1 MSRPIML
8 WVDMC
13 HGMSEDRAPG
23 SFAAQ
28 FELQQVSP
36 TELIDPGPSIP
47 ALRPD
52 IVCFDYDYPDLAALQ
67 QIPAAKKRHPSLPI
81 LMLTL
86 QRSADLAVWALRA
99 RVLDYLIKPI
109 DAAEIEQFTS
119 RLKSVIEAK
128 RSQGSRQAISSAP
141 RAPREARYYA
151 RVAARARVERAI
163 PHIAKHFAT
172 RISEPQVAELCG
184 LSPFRFSRQ
193 FRASFGI
200 CFQEYL
206 SNLRVSEARRL
217 LENHVMPVAD
227 IAAAV
232 GFDDPSYFARV
243 FRRTVGMSPSD
254 YRASLGHE
262 NPASSQAIVR
272 PGLRSAGSK

>member
-1 MSRPIML
+1 M
-8 WVDMC
+8 
-13 HGMSEDRAPG
+13 
-23 SFAAQ
+23 
-28 FELQQVSP
+28 
-36 TELIDPGPSIP
+36 
-47 ALRPD
+47 
-52 IVCFDYDYPDLAALQ
+52 
-67 QIPAAKKRHPSLPI
+67 
-81 LMLTL
+81 
-86 QRSADLAVWALRA
+86 
-99 RVLDYLIKPI
+99 
-109 DAAEIEQFTS
+109 
-119 RLKSVIEAK
+119 
-128 RSQGSRQAISSAP
+128 
-141 RAPREARYYA
+141 
-151 RVAARARVERAI
+151 ERAI

-172 RISEPQVAELCG
+172 RISEPHVAELCG

-217 LENHVMPVAD
+217 LENYVMPVAD

-254 YRASLGHE
+254 YRAPRGHE
-262 NPASSQAIVR
+262 NPESSRANVR